1 MKNFKFINFVIIL
14 FIVGCGYSPIYTSF
28 DNKNFSIK
36 IINTKG
42 NNEINNLLLSKLEI
56 YKNEKS
62 NKNFNIIMNTIYDKK
77 ILSKN
82 EKGDAT
88 NYRLILEV
96 KINTNINDE
105 DIELNYKETFDMKKQ
120 DEIFEEEKYEKLIIN
135 NMITT
140 IIRKLLN
147 NLSQLK

>member
-28 DNKNFSIK
+28 DNKNFNIK

-42 NNEINNLLLSKLEI
+42 NNEINNLLLNKLEI

-96 KINTNINDE
+96 KINTNINNKDF
-105 DIELNYKETFDMKKQ
+105 ELNYKETFDMKKQ

-135 NMITT
+135 NMITS

>member
-28 DNKNFSIK
+28 DNKNFNIK

-96 KINTNINDE
+96 KINTNINNKDF
-105 DIELNYKETFDMKKQ
+105 ELNYKETFDMKKQ

-135 NMITT
+135 NMITS